1 MSSWEI
7 ETSIKRIEED
17 LYYSADNIKV
27 RLARIEEKLEHV
39 ATREDMVKL
48 EGTMR
53 GDMENLRI
61 ATREDM
67 EKLRIAMREDMV
79 KLEVSMRDDMEKLE
93 GTMRDDMAEFK
104 SDTRNDMAKL
114 NTKVEL
120 LRMDM
125 ERQKTDLIAHTNAQ
139 FRWTAG
145 LIVSVAG
152 VIVAV
157 LKLT

>member
-17 LYYSADNIKV
+17 LYYSTDNIKV

-48 EGTMR
+48 ESTMR
-53 GDMENLRI
+53 D
-61 ATREDM
+61 DM
-67 EKLRIAMREDMV
+67 EKLRIAMREDME
-79 KLEVSMRDDMEKLE
+79 KLNGATRHDMEKQH

-104 SDTRNDMAKL
+104 SDTRNDMANL

-125 ERQKTDLIAHTNAQ
+125 ERQKTDLIAHTNTQ